1 MSLTNSWYTVDAA
14 ASRYGIS
21 TQQLLGWVENGLV
34 RTEGNEGKVILVNS
48 DDIEMEL
55 NLTPSV

>member
-1 MSLTNSWYTVDAA
+1 MSLTKSWYTVDEA

-21 TQQLLGWVENGLV
+21 IQQVLGWVEDGLV
-34 RTEGNEGKVILVNS
+34 RSEDDKGTLILVNG